1 MCSLN
6 ICEKVHFVFN
16 WHLKTGNM
24 AAHEYIQKEYLSLK
38 QNTPKS
44 YFCFITGNCAKIKS
58 LT

>member
-1 MCSLN
+1 
-6 ICEKVHFVFN
+6 
-16 WHLKTGNM
+16 M

-38 QNTPKS
+38 QKTPKS